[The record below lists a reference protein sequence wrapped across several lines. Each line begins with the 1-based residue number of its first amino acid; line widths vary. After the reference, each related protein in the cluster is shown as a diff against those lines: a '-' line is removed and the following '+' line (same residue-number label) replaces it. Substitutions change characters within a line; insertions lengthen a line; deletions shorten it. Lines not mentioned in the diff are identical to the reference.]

1 MKFSLSLLVALFS
14 VSVFG
19 FVSDWNGYTLSPDYG
34 ALKTPAGKYAGGC
47 SVIPAKK
54 RDLVKIEVKDGKLVI
69 DTRKFFGT
77 DPKEEITVRF
87 PVSGMIPDKRARL
100 TAEVSAVPNAQFE
113 MYFEG
118 RDVPKGKD
126 EHYWRS
132 KICLASEEAQKF
144 VSITST
150 RSARASSL
158 RLLRRRRSTASR
170 NALRTAVRS
179 AGFTELHIPISNSS
193 VRTRTGSITT
203 IAASVFPAR

>member
-77 DPKEEITVRF
+77 DPKEER
-87 PVSGMIPDKRARL
+87 
-100 TAEVSAVPNAQFE
+100 
-113 MYFEG
+113 
-118 RDVPKGKD
+118 
-126 EHYWRS
+126 
-132 KICLASEEAQKF
+132 CSEC
-144 VSITST
+144 
-150 RSARASSL
+150 
-158 RLLRRRRSTASR
+158 
-170 NALRTAVRS
+170 AVRNVYR
-179 AGFTELHIPISNSS
+179 G
-193 VRTRTGSITT
+193 TRCSERQG
-203 IAASVFPAR
+203 

>member
-1 MKFSLSLLVALFS
+1 MKFSLSLLMALFS

-77 DPKEEITVRF
+77 DPKEEITVRL

-132 KICLASEEAQKF
+132 KICLASEESQKF
-144 VSITST
+144 V
-150 RSARASSL
+150 
-158 RLLRRRRSTASR
+158 
-170 NALRTAVRS
+170 
-179 AGFTELHIPISNSS
+179 F
-193 VRTRTGSITT
+193 
-203 IAASVFPAR
+203 